1 MSRLVAVANGRKA
14 AVAELGSGPPL
25 LYLHD
30 VFDVHGS
37 RADWFPVHRALA
49 EQATLVALAHPGCAD
64 SDEDDDAETA
74 DDVVFDVLEVLDAL
88 GIERIP
94 VLGVGIGGWIA
105 AELAVRHPELVER
118 LVLVGATGL
127 FVAGQPIGDM
137 FMAAHPIDGTSLREL
152 RALFFSDPDGTLA
165 NEHAPDGRMPTDLEL
180 LRYRTYR
187 FANRLGFR
195 PPYLYDR
202 RLARRLPRYDR
213 PALVVWG
220 ERDRFVPVAHAHAYA
235 AGLKDARLE
244 LVPGAGHS
252 VHLEHPDTVA
262 RAVSAFVRGATSA
275 ASR

>member
-1 MSRLVAVANGRKA
+1 MGRLIAVAGGRRA

-37 RADWFPVHRALA
+37 RNDWLPFHHALA
-49 EQATLVALAHPGCAD
+49 EHATVVALAHPGCAD
-64 SDEDDDAETA
+64 SDEDDDAETP
-74 DDVVFDVLEVLDAL
+74 DDVVFDVLEALDAL
-88 GIERIP
+88 GIARIP
-94 VLGVGIGGWIA
+94 VVGTGIGGWIA

-118 LVLVGATGL
+118 LVLIGATGL

-137 FMAAHPIDGTSLREL
+137 FMAAHPIDGTSVRDLRT
-152 RALFFSDPDGTLA
+152 LFFTDPDAPLA
-165 NEHAPDGRMPTDLEL
+165 HEHAPDGRMPTELEM

-187 FANRLGFR
+187 FANRLGFK

-202 RLARRLPRYDR
+202 RLARRLPRYGG

-220 ERDRFVPVAHAHAYA
+220 DADRFVPVAHARAYA
-235 AGLKDARLE
+235 AGLPNARLE
-244 LVPGAGHS
+244 LIAGAGHS
-252 VHLEHPDTVA
+252 VHLEHPDAVA
-262 RAVSAFVRGATSA
+262 RQVTAFVRDATSA